1 MKFSAT
7 ALLLTTAALGVS
19 AHPSGHQHMHRSVEK
34 RGNFYMA
41 ARPVVPE
48 PTTTSIAPARPTT
61 TSASPPPATTTS
73 AAAAPTIQAVQE
85 EEEETEDASSSDED
99 SGSGTV
105 RPFCG
110 GAYKRATAAEI
121 AYTGN
126 LGAPGKYGCNLMM
139 VDNGVA
145 DEYKYTTTFTN
156 DLDEDQVC
164 ACFLKIGPKGL
175 IDGFFAGNEALTFNL
190 PAGGKRV
197 LAADENTQGGCA
209 CGSGS
214 VPLTSHG
221 GFASTWLEFDFG
233 NTSND
238 GWSGADA
245 SCLVSAA
252 YGLDIP
258 GLNVCGHGTCSTIN
272 PGGTGTNAFLGGM
285 EALDGLGLNIPAG
298 KARLNVAVGY
308 QG

>member
-7 ALLLTTAALGVS
+7 ALLLTAAIGVS
-19 AHPSGHQHMHRSVEK
+19 AHPSGHHHAHRSVGK

-41 ARPVVPE
+41 ARPAPE
-48 PTTTSIAPARPTT
+48 PTTTSVAPAPAPTT
-61 TSASPPPATTTS
+61 SEAPAATV
-73 AAAAPTIQAVQE
+73 QATQQE
-85 EEEETEDASSSDED
+85 EEPQQEEQTEDNSSDD
-99 SGSGTV
+99 SNSGSGSGSGTV
-105 RPFCG
+105 KPFCG
-110 GAYKRATAAEI
+110 GNYKRATAAEI

-139 VDNGVA
+139 VDNDVA
-145 DEYKYTTTFTN
+145 DQYKYTTTFTN
-156 DLDEDQVC
+156 DSGEDQVC

-175 IDGFFAGNEALTFNL
+175 IDGFFEGNQALNFDL
-190 PAGGKRV
+190 PANGKRV

-209 CGSGS
+209 CGHGS

-258 GLNVCGHGTCSTIN
+258 GLNVCGHNTCSTIN

-285 EALDGLGLNIPAG
+285 EALDGLGLNIPPG

>member
-19 AHPSGHQHMHRSVEK
+19 AHPSGHHHMHRSVGK

-41 ARPVVPE
+41 NRPAPE
-48 PTTTSIAPARPTT
+48 PTTTSVAPAPV
-61 TSASPPPATTTS
+61 ATS
-73 AAAAPTIQAVQE
+73 AAPAPVVQAVEQE
-85 EEEETEDASSSDED
+85 EQEEQPEEDTSSDD
-99 SGSGTV
+99 DSSSGSGTV
-105 RPFCG
+105 KPFCG
-110 GAYKRATAAEI
+110 GNYKRATAAEI

-126 LGAPGKYGCNLMM
+126 TGAPGNYGCNLMI
-139 VDNGVA
+139 VDNDVA

-156 DLDEDQVC
+156 DSGEDQSCV
-164 ACFLKIGPKGL
+164 CFLKIGPEGL
-175 IDGFFAGNEALTFNL
+175 INGFFEGNQAVNFDL

-197 LAADENTQGGCA
+197 LAADENSQGGCA
-209 CGSGS
+209 CGAGG

-258 GLNVCGHGTCSTIN
+258 GLQVCGHGTCSTIN
-272 PGGTGTNAFLGGM
+272 PGGTGTNAYLGGM
-285 EALDGLGLNIPAG
+285 EALDGVGLNIVPG
-298 KARLNVAVGY
+298 KARLNVVVGY